1 MSLGEI
7 FNPLLLLGVFMAGG
21 LGSAL
26 RFAISKF
33 NGFWPWGIL
42 IANIVGSFFAGWAVI
57 YFETNL
63 TWLAILVVGL
73 AGGIS
78 TFSAWAAGTVQLV
91 ARDRPLAATL
101 YTIVTLILSST
112 AAYVG
117 LLLG

>member
-1 MSLGEI
+1 MTEI
-7 FNPLLLLGVFMAGG
+7 FDPLLLLGIFIAGG

-42 IANIVGSFFAGWAVI
+42 LANILGSFIAGWAVI
-57 YFETNL
+57 YFKTDL

-73 AGGIS
+73 AGGLS

-91 ARDRPLAATL
+91 SRDRPVAAAL
-101 YTIVTLILSST
+101 YTIMTLILSST